1 MSGFDVIN
9 HPVEIESA
17 ENQLSLSSFIP
28 FCAFGKNLIGPYIN
42 GLNVPICNIF
52 KTKNRHD
59 QLCYETDLQELKN
72 NSTESLLKQLE
83 FGLTLI
89 LDYNEERQI
98 DFHHGPLKGY
108 RFKKLVSGNDNS
120 VSLYLNAI
128 GRHGKHLLF
137 VLFVPYTVNEFYSD
151 PVKLVGE
158 GQYNLHSMKEISVT
172 DSFLGL
178 EKVIKKCQTI
188 ESVDDCKT
196 RLHIEKIRNKCKCL
210 PLSINLSDKVE
221 FKNFQTI

>member
-1 MSGFDVIN
+1 MQTVSN
-9 HPVEIESA
+9 HPVHIQNKIGEFST
-17 ENQLSLSSFIP
+17 SSFIP
-28 FCAFGKNLIGPYIN
+28 FCAFGEHLIGPYIN
-42 GLNVPICNIF
+42 GLNIPLCNIF
-52 KTKNRHD
+52 KTKNHND
-59 QLCYETDLQELKN
+59 HLCYETDLQELKN

-98 DFHHGPLKGY
+98 DFNHRPVKKY
-108 RFKKLVSGNDNS
+108 RVKKFVSGNAQS

-158 GQYNLHSMKEISVT
+158 GQYNLLSMKETSVT

-178 EKVIKKCQTI
+178 DKDIKNCQTI

-196 RLHIEKIRNKCKCL
+196 RLYIEKIRNKCRCL